1 MEEGREVDGLR
12 QAVVTRDLVADGRLL
27 DRQVRDLFGDRLL
40 RDAEDLDALGDKLA
54 DREVAVAIV
63 GGRGQG
69 EGEAR
74 PDPLRLSR
82 DADRRAARSASAL
95 GRAPRSAGR
104 DRRG

>member
-12 QAVVTRDLVADGRLL
+12 HAVVTRDLVADGRLL
-27 DRQVRDLFGDRLL
+27 DRQVRDLFGDHLL

-74 PDPLRLSR
+74 PDPLRAVAR
-82 DADRRAARSASAL
+82 CRPTRRSCRRS
-95 GRAPRSAGR
+95 
-104 DRRG
+104 